1 MRKKLFVSAGAV
13 IGLSFL
19 SIVAF
24 ASSSGDVDTEEVVS
38 MVPMP
43 IDITDAAIVYTDEM
57 PVTTAPI
64 FDDDLEYESRISS
77 MDWDGY
83 ESYLL
88 AKLAMAEA
96 EGEDTEGKALVILVA
111 LNRVWSD
118 DFPNSIE
125 EVIYQDGQ
133 FSPVQNGRFEMVE
146 PDRDCWQALDM
157 VMHDKWD
164 ESHGALYFESE
175 SNSTWHR
182 DHLQFL
188 FQHGAHRFYTDKEA

>member
-157 VMHDKWD
+157 VMRDKWD

-175 SNSTWHR
+175 SDSTWHR

>member
-24 ASSSGDVDTEEVVS
+24 TSSSGNVDTEEVVS

-157 VMHDKWD
+157 VMRDKWD

-175 SNSTWHR
+175 SDSTWHR

>member
-24 ASSSGDVDTEEVVS
+24 ASSSGNVDTEEVVS

-157 VMHDKWD
+157 VMRDKWD

-175 SNSTWHR
+175 SDSTWHR

>member
-157 VMHDKWD
+157 VMRDKWD
-164 ESHGALYFESE
+164 ESHGALYFERE
-175 SNSTWHR
+175 SDFTWHR

-188 FQHGAHRFYTDKEA
+188 FQHGAHRFYTDKES